1 MIDEDLY
8 CPECGYNLRGIPED
22 RCPECGFGYDRGA
35 IRAQS
40 ISEACNRY
48 TASQRAMGYGIF
60 SIMCAL
66 AHLVSRSGWSL
77 TLGFVL
83 SLALLFAALLPRF
96 NRIGKF
102 ARDWFPESSFFYWL
116 LIPMAF
122 FLWQRTEL
130 ATIGA
135 GVGLTV
141 GWLACI
147 LELSARAPTTGN
159 LSEELQRHL
168 KRYRITSAVILSG
181 ATVLTLLCLI

>member
-1 MIDEDLY
+1 MSKEHLY
-8 CPECGYNLRGIPED
+8 CTQCGYNLRGIPEN

-35 IRAQS
+35 IRGPS

-48 TASQRAMGYGIF
+48 TASKRALGLAVF
-60 SIMCAL
+60 ATMCAL
-66 AHLVSRSGWSL
+66 AHLAPRSRWSL
-77 TLGFVL
+77 AFGLAL
-83 SLALLFAALLPRF
+83 ALALLFAALLPRF
-96 NRIGKF
+96 TGWAN

-116 LIPMAF
+116 LVPMAL

-135 GVGLTV
+135 GVGITV

-147 LELSARAPTTGN
+147 LDLSAGSPASGN
-159 LSEELQRHL
+159 LSEQLRRHL
-168 KRYRITSAVILSG
+168 RRYRIASIVILSG